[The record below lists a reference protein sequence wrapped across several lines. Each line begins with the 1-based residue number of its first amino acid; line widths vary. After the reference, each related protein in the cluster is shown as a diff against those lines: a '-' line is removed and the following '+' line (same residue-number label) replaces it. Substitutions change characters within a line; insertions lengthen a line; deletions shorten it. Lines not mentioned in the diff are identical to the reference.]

1 MRVYTQEVGSS
12 RLSPPTTKPDGRLE
26 YRVSTDGAETAF
38 VDVERRPP
46 SVLPKVQIVKID
58 VERAEIDILGRMTS
72 FGQTATCTGAR

>member
-1 MRVYTQEVGSS
+1 LNIECPPTAP
-12 RLSPPTTKPDGRLE
+12 RLSE
-26 YRVSTDGAETAF
+26 QSTAF